1 MCIACVAHGVKH
13 WLNRIACYLEL
24 PKRLIHIWT
33 RHTYSTHTHPR
44 ARTPPHTSQFRLY
57 FHFYAQTGFMQVR
70 FVCEWMWVMRDMDQM
85 LSPIPPVN
93 FSFKSQWR
101 NSQLALPKLANHV
114 RETHTLT
121 ALPSP
126 NPLCLPVYLYNTPSS
141 PRLFLSLFWVSLSG
155 RHISSQ
161 SISSCRSEGE
171 WGREREK
178 ENQKKKK
185 MEGLFE
191 TRWWHDSWGGEIDLS
206 SETKKKE
213 QERPA
218 KQIC

>member
-33 RHTYSTHTHPR
+33 RHTYSTH
-44 ARTPPHTSQFRLY
+44 TPPHTSQFRLY

-141 PRLFLSLFWVSLSG
+141 PRLFLSLFCLIIRQTHLFPINILLSIRG
-155 RHISSQ
+155 
-161 SISSCRSEGE
+161 
-171 WGREREK
+171 WMREREGEGK
-178 ENQKKKK
+178 PKKKK
-185 MEGLFE
+185 KWKDCLKLDDGMTAEEG
-191 TRWWHDSWGGEIDLS
+191 R
-206 SETKKKE
+206 
-213 QERPA
+213 
-218 KQIC
+218 